1 MRKRMSILLQRTAP
15 TAGLRRIR
23 IFIFANRTPDRWNLF
38 TGTWH
43 QYRHEEGSK
52 LSRQRQQATR
62 MCDDRGSEIGGWG
75 KRRNGKGK
83 GTDEVICCCL
93 AVSYEACTRFADTY
107 ARTTEILT

>member
-43 QYRHEEGSK
+43 QYRYEEGSK
-52 LSRQRQQATR
+52 LCRQRQQATR
-62 MCDDRGSEIGGWG
+62 MCDDRGSEIGGL
-75 KRRNGKGK
+75 GKGEMER
-83 GTDEVICCCL
+83 GGGL
-93 AVSYEACTRFADTY
+93 TR
-107 ARTTEILT
+107 